1 MIMRAYKP
9 AEYDV
14 DTGVLSSLMAMTHVE
29 MRIADRNMPH
39 DEMMGKIRTELLYI
53 RELERIM
60 VDRLR
65 SLEADKRLPA

>member
-9 AEYDV
+9 TEYNI
-14 DTGVLSSLMAMTHVE
+14 DTDVLSSLMAMTHVE
-29 MRIADRNMPH
+29 MRIADRSMPR

-60 VDRLR
+60 VERLR
-65 SLEADKRLPA
+65 ELEAHNRLPA